1 MGSEPAVD
9 HVIAAIEQAE
19 VAILELL
26 PGRMKATD
34 AF

>member
-1 MGSEPAVD
+1 MGGEPGVD
-9 HVIAAIEQAE
+9 YAIAAIEQAE